1 MVHERHAPP
10 AVEHIGQMAM
20 RSRVWE
26 IKGTKTE
33 ISKNLK
39 FCFDKIIFNLGM
51 TRLRRDVRTV
61 AFTYLFNW
69 YDGGTDGM
77 RWDG

>member
-1 MVHERHAPP
+1 MK
-10 AVEHIGQMAM
+10 HIGQMAM

-26 IKGTKTE
+26 IRGTKTE

-39 FCFDKIIFNLGM
+39 FRFDLGM

-77 RWDG
+77 RWDE